1 MVQRS
6 RRSLCLATLPALWLA
21 GCSAPAGP
29 SRPATLKVGA
39 LFAGKRDDRG
49 FMEAGWRGLEQ
60 ARTELGVDTRFIDN
74 IPPQKAALAQAL
86 EQLARDGAQLVIA
99 HGGQNNEAC
108 EEVAQRF
115 AQTRFVVT
123 QGSVTGHN
131 LASYEVLQEESAYL
145 AGMLAALTTRTGVVG
160 HMSGIRVRPG
170 LKGRAA
176 YAAGVRD
183 ANPAVRLLTN
193 FSGHQDDNALSY
205 KVAMAQAAQGAD
217 VIFTMLNAGREGV
230 TQVCRAQKI
239 RQIGNV
245 VDWVATHPDVFAG
258 SAMANVGMGVY
269 QAVKD
274 TQNLGAPRAGIQE
287 IGLSFPG
294 AVQLSMAADIPA
306 AVRQQIEKA
315 RLAIIAGTLKVPQ
328 AYTGPEFANPV

>member
-6 RRSLCLATLPALWLA
+6 RRALCLATLPALWLA
-21 GCSAPAGP
+21 GCSAPGGT
-29 SRPATLKVGA
+29 SKPAALKVGA

-60 ARTELGVDTRFIDN
+60 ARTELGVETRFIDN
-74 IPPQKAALAQAL
+74 IAPQKAALAHAL
-86 EQLARDGAQLVIA
+86 EQLARDGAQLIIA

-123 QGSVTGHN
+123 QGAVTGRN

-145 AGMLAALTTRTGVVG
+145 AGMLAAMTTRTGVVG

-205 KVAMAQAAQGAD
+205 KVAKAQAAQGAD
-217 VIFTMLNAGREGV
+217 VIFTMLNAGRKG
-230 TQVCRAQKI
+230 
-239 RQIGNV
+239 
-245 VDWVATHPDVFAG
+245 
-258 SAMANVGMGVY
+258 
-269 QAVKD
+269 
-274 TQNLGAPRAGIQE
+274 
-287 IGLSFPG
+287 
-294 AVQLSMAADIPA
+294 
-306 AVRQQIEKA
+306 
-315 RLAIIAGTLKVPQ
+315 
-328 AYTGPEFANPV
+328 